1 MMARKR
7 NYVDEVI
14 SRKKRLL
21 KRTKRWKQVE
31 DRIHL
36 LIKSYDVIRHLDGDR
51 KIKSELFRYTP
62 IGSLACL
69 EGWFRI
75 AVADLIDGNSGYR
88 RNAEA
93 FRELKYE
100 VRDILAV
107 QGKYLTGGELV
118 AHMLP
123 MNMLSDVSG
132 ALTVIIGEDFDEQFK
147 RVRINPEAAPNP
159 VTFGAEAGSIFQ
171 DVEKTFELRHIFSHE
186 LATSVR
192 VSVQQYENCVY
203 SVFMYLV
210 AAERVVQDLLGEKT

>member
-1 MMARKR
+1 MDRRR
-7 NYVDEVI
+7 NYVDEVT
-14 SRKKRLL
+14 SRNKRLL

-31 DRIHL
+31 ARIHP
-36 LIKSYDVIRHLDGDR
+36 LIKSYDDIRQLNVDR
-51 KIKSELFRYTP
+51 KIKSELFRYIP

-88 RNAEA
+88 RNAEG

-123 MNMLSDVSG
+123 MNRLSDVSG
-132 ALTVIIGEDFDEQFK
+132 ALTLIIGKDFDELFK
-147 RVRINPEAAPNP
+147 RVRINPESAPNP

-171 DVEKTFELRHIFSHE
+171 DVTKTFKLRHIFSHE

-192 VSVQQYENCVY
+192 VSMQQYEDCVY

-210 AAERVVQDLLGEKT
+210 AAERVVQDLLGGKT